1 MSSPRSSLPKS
12 GRQSAAGGPL
22 ACGGGD
28 PGTNTDR
35 TSPARPAAPD
45 PRLADPAWGA
55 GPLGAAHRIRVLA
68 LVVVNVAA
76 ALWYFTWLLNP
87 ARIGDRVLY
96 GLLLCA
102 ELFNL
107 AQATGFWWSVSRQ
120 RHRHPVH
127 QVPPGTRV
135 DVFVPRYDEPEQ
147 VVAPVLAAARRLRG
161 ADVSVV
167 LLDDG
172 DSPEMAAL
180 AGRLGVG
187 YLARAGNAGAKA
199 GNINYALRRT
209 DAPFVAVF
217 DCDHVPHPDFLV
229 ETLGVLLADPKVA
242 FAQTP
247 QHYANAES
255 NEVAGAAWAQQA
267 LFFGCIA
274 RGKDARGAMFCCGTN
289 VTFRRAALGAG
300 FPEDSVT
307 EDFQL
312 GLRLHE
318 AGWRSVYLPVV
329 LAQGLGPED
338 TAAYVG
344 QQLRWARGCL
354 SAIPATLRARL
365 PLRVKAQYLL
375 SSMYFLTGW
384 TVLIYMALPVIRI
397 VFGRQPLAAANADQ
411 FLVHFG
417 PYFALALTTVAVA
430 GAGRYTF
437 RAFALAAST
446 FWVHLVA
453 TVAVLLRRRGRFVV
467 TPKTAATRRQ
477 PGAVWPTLVTMAVL
491 AGAVGYGLTRSRGP
505 AMLNNVAFASVH
517 LVILAIGVSAAF
529 HAARH
534 TEPEAVDV
542 DGELRALELG
552 DSADESHVH
561 RPMAR

>member
-1 MSSPRSSLPKS
+1 VV
-12 GRQSAAGGPL
+12 
-22 ACGGGD
+22 
-28 PGTNTDR
+28 
-35 TSPARPAAPD
+35 D
-45 PRLADPAWGA
+45 PRLADPAWGE
-55 GPLGAAHRIRVLA
+55 GPLGAYRRTRVLV

-76 ALWYFTWLLNP
+76 AVWYFSWLLDP
-87 ARIGDRVLY
+87 ARVGDRILY
-96 GLLLCA
+96 ALLLCA

-127 QVPPGTRV
+127 EIPAGTRV

-147 VVAPVLAAARRLRG
+147 IVAPVLAAARRLRG
-161 ADVSVV
+161 ADVNVV

-172 DSPEMAAL
+172 NSPQMAEL
-180 AGRLGVG
+180 AARLDVG
-187 YLARAGNAGAKA
+187 YLAREGNSGAKA
-199 GNINYALRRT
+199 GNINHGLRRT

-247 QHYANAES
+247 QHYANAET

-289 VTFRRAALGAG
+289 VTFRRSALMDEGPPPNGADRRSRRRVSATVGADTMGLG

-338 TAAYVG
+338 TAAYIG

-365 PLRVKAQYLL
+365 PLRTKAQYLL

-384 TVLIYMALPVIRI
+384 TVLVYMALPVIRI
-397 VFGRQPLAAANADQ
+397 FTGRQPLAAANADQ
-411 FLVHFG
+411 FLVHFA

-453 TVAVLLRRRGRFVV
+453 TCAVLLRRNGRFVV
-467 TPKTAATRRQ
+467 TPKTAAARRQ
-477 PGAVWPTLVTMAVL
+477 PRAVWPTLVTMAVL

-529 HAARH
+529 HVARR
-534 TEPEAVDV
+534 TEPEAADV
-542 DGELRALELG
+542 DDELRALELG
-552 DSADESHVH
+552 ALEPDAARPSGQRSA
-561 RPMAR
+561 

>member
-1 MSSPRSSLPKS
+1 MS
-12 GRQSAAGGPL
+12 
-22 ACGGGD
+22 
-28 PGTNTDR
+28 TVI
-35 TSPARPAAPD
+35 D
-45 PRLADPAWGA
+45 PRLADPAWGER
-55 GPLGAAHRIRVLA
+55 PLGAPHRLRVLV
-68 LVVVNVAA
+68 LVVVNVVA
-76 ALWYFTWLLNP
+76 ALWYFSWLLDP
-87 ARIGDRVLY
+87 VRIGDRILY
-96 GLLLCA
+96 ALLLCA

-107 AQATGFWWSVSRQ
+107 AQAGGFWWSVVRQ
-120 RHRHPVH
+120 RRCHPVRA
-127 QVPPGTRV
+127 VPSGTRV
-135 DVFVPRYDEPEQ
+135 DVLVPRYDEPEHI
-147 VVAPVLAAARRLRG
+147 VAPVLAAARRMRG
-161 ADVSVV
+161 AEVNVM

-172 DSPEMAAL
+172 NEEDMARL
-180 AGRLGVG
+180 AERLGVG
-187 YLARAGNAGAKA
+187 YLARADNVGAKA
-199 GNINYALRRT
+199 GNINNALRHT
-209 DAPFVAVF
+209 SAPFVAVF

-229 ETLGVLLADPKVA
+229 ETLGTLLADSRVA

-247 QHYANAES
+247 QHYANAGD

-289 VTFRRAALGAG
+289 VTFRREALAEG

-312 GLRLHE
+312 ALRLHE
-318 AGWRSVYLPVV
+318 RGWRSAYLPVV

-338 TAAYVG
+338 TAAYLG

-354 SAIPATLRARL
+354 SAIPAALRARL

-397 VFGRQPLAAANADQ
+397 FSGRQPLAAANADQ

-437 RAFALAAST
+437 HAFALAAST
-446 FWVHLVA
+446 YWVHLAA
-453 TVAVLLRRRGRFVV
+453 TVAVVLRRRGRFVV
-467 TPKTAATRRQ
+467 TPKTAADAPQ
-477 PGAVWPTLVTMAVL
+477 PRAVWPTLLTMAVL
-491 AGAVGYGLTRSRGP
+491 AGAVGYGLVRSRGP

-517 LVILAIGVSAAF
+517 LVILAVGVSAAF
-529 HAARH
+529 HGARR
-534 TEPEAVDV
+534 TEAGDV
-542 DGELRALELG
+542 DAAEELARVERLTAPG
-552 DSADESHVH
+552 PAPH
-561 RPMAR
+561 RYR